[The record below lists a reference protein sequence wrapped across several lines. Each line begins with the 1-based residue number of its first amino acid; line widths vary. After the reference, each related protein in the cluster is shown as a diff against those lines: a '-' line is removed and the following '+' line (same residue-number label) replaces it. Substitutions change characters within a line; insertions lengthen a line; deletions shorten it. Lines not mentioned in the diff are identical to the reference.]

1 MPLLLI
7 HPICADGCVGVG
19 REGGSSEQKFCHL
32 LMLHIPNSY
41 TEQKEALTLFP
52 SHFFAQRKRR
62 NREKTTV
69 ERKPTRAFDGG
80 RASVRGETKFVFP
93 GGGRKTEHIMPFDI
107 GYCLWLRLN

>member
-1 MPLLLI
+1 MAVSESEEKAAAVSKSFVIYWCLL
-7 HPICADGCVGVG
+7 V
-19 REGGSSEQKFCHL
+19 
-32 LMLHIPNSY
+32 NSY

-52 SHFFAQRKRR
+52 SHFFAQRIRR
-62 NREKTTV
+62 SQEKTTV